1 VTEPSTAPNGAETAP
16 PRGFRVP
23 HTLVLLF
30 AIMVAA
36 LVSTWLL
43 PQGAFEMGV
52 TETGRPIV
60 IPGTYTIAGER
71 VFLAPWELLTAVPRA
86 MAAAQDIIFFLLIV
100 GGAIAVLR
108 ATGMIDALLGATL
121 RAVGHSPGLLITI
134 ALIIFAIGSSTLGAS
149 TEYIPFAA
157 VLVALCLAMRMDAV
171 AAIGIM
177 VVGYGIGYGVAVMNP
192 YTVIVAQGIAG
203 LPPTSG
209 LAFRLALFVP
219 FAAVGIH
226 HVWRYAR
233 RVQADP
239 SRSLMAG
246 VDEVAHAPAGDYP
259 PLTGRRLAVA
269 LVTLLALAGMVYGIR
284 VRGWYLIEL
293 GALWLGVA
301 IAAGLIGRV
310 GIDDMAKRFAAGAS
324 DLAVVAL
331 LVGFARS
338 IALLLEQGQVLHTI
352 VHGLS
357 IPLQQVGPELAA
369 VGMLVVQTLLN
380 FFIPSG
386 SGQAF
391 ATMPIMAPLADV
403 VGVTR
408 QVAVLAFQFGDGFS
422 NMILPTNIVL
432 MAILGVAGI
441 PYDRWFRFVAP
452 LLLKLLALAAVSLV
466 VAVLIGYQ

>member
-1 VTEPSTAPNGAETAP
+1 M
-16 PRGFRVP
+16 RVP

-30 AIMVAA
+30 AIMIVALIA
-36 LVSTWLL
+36 TWLL

-52 TETGRPIV
+52 TATGRPIV
-60 IPGTYTIAGER
+60 VPGTYTVAAER
-71 VFLAPWELLTAVPRA
+71 VTLPPWELMTAVPRA

-121 RAVGHSPGLLITI
+121 RRVGHSPGLLII
-134 ALIIFAIGSSTLGAS
+134 IGMVIFAAGSSTLGAS

-157 VLVALCLAMRMDAV
+157 VLVALCLAMGMDAM

-177 VVGYGIGYGVAVMNP
+177 VVGYGIGYGVAVLNP

-203 LPPTSG
+203 LPPASG
-209 LAFRLALFVP
+209 MAFRLALFVP
-219 FAAVGIH
+219 FAAIGMH

-239 SRSLMAG
+239 SSSLMAG
-246 VDEVAHAPAGDYP
+246 VAEVGHNAGGDYP
-259 PLTGRRLAVA
+259 PMSGRRLAVA
-269 LVTLLALAGMVYGIR
+269 ALTGLALVAMVYGIPQ
-284 VRGWYLIEL
+284 RGWYLTEL
-293 GALWLGVA
+293 GALWLALA
-301 IAAGLIGRV
+301 IAAGLVGGL
-310 GIDDMAKRFAAGAS
+310 GIDDTAKRFAAGAS
-324 DLAVVAL
+324 ELAVVAL

-338 IALLLEQGQVLHTI
+338 IALILENGQVLHTI

-441 PYDRWFRFVAP
+441 PYDRWVRFVAP
-452 LLLKLLALAAVSLV
+452 LLLKLLAAATVSLI
-466 VAVLIGYQ
+466 VAVLIGYS

>member
-1 VTEPSTAPNGAETAP
+1 MVGHATGERTV
-16 PRGFRVP
+16 PRGVRVP

-30 AIMVAA
+30 AIMIVALIA
-36 LVSTWLL
+36 TWLL
-43 PQGAFEMGV
+43 PQGSFEMGV

-60 IPGTYTIAGER
+60 VPGTYTVAEER
-71 VFLAPWELLTAVPRA
+71 VTLAPWELLTSVPRA

-121 RAVGHSPGLLITI
+121 RRIGHSPGLLITI
-134 ALIIFAIGSSTLGAS
+134 GVVIFAAGSSTLGAA

-157 VLVALCLAMRMDAV
+157 VLVALCLAMRMDAMT
-171 AAIGIM
+171 AIGIM
-177 VVGYGIGYGVAVMNP
+177 VVGYGVGYGVAILNP
-192 YTVIVAQGIAG
+192 YTVLVAQGIAG
-203 LPPTSG
+203 LPPASG

-219 FAAVGIH
+219 FAAIGIH
-226 HVWRYAR
+226 HVWQYAR
-233 RVQADP
+233 RVQKDP
-239 SRSLMAG
+239 AASLMIG
-246 VDEVAHAPAGDYP
+246 VTEVQQAPGGDYP
-259 PLTGRRLAVA
+259 PMSGARLAVGLLTALA
-269 LVTLLALAGMVYGIR
+269 LVAMVYGIQQ
-284 VRGWYLIEL
+284 RGWYLTEL
-293 GALWLGVA
+293 GALWLGLAIVA
-301 IAAGLIGRV
+301 GIIGGLGL
-310 GIDDMAKRFAAGAS
+310 DETAKRFAAGAS
-324 DLAVVAL
+324 ELAVVAL

-338 IALLLEQGQVLHTI
+338 IALLLENGQVLHTI
-352 VHGLS
+352 VHGMS

-441 PYDRWFRFVAP
+441 PYDRWVRFVAP
-452 LLLKLLALAAVSLV
+452 LLLKLLVAAALALV
-466 VAVLIGYQ
+466 LAVLIGYS

>member
-1 VTEPSTAPNGAETAP
+1 M
-16 PRGFRVP
+16 RVP

-30 AIMVAA
+30 AIMIVA
-36 LVSTWLL
+36 LVATWIL
-43 PQGAFEMGV
+43 PQGAFE
-52 TETGRPIV
+52 TALNEQGRPMV
-60 IPGTYTIAGER
+60 VPGTYTTVDDR
-71 VFLAPWELLTAVPRA
+71 VTLSPWSLLTAVPRA
-86 MAAAQDIIFFLLIV
+86 MADAQAIIFFLLIV

-108 ATGMIDALLGATL
+108 ATGTIDAALGWTL
-121 RAVGHSPGLLITI
+121 RRIGHSPGLLIVLGMT
-134 ALIIFAIGSSTLGAS
+134 IFAIGSSMLGAS
-149 TEYIPFAA
+149 TEYIPFAT
-157 VLVALCLAMRMDAV
+157 VLVALCLAMGMDAMT
-171 AAIGIM
+171 AIGIM
-177 VVGYGIGYGVAVMNP
+177 VVGYGIGYGVAVLNP

-203 LPPTSG
+203 VPPVSG

-219 FAAVGIH
+219 FVAIGVH
-226 HVWRYAR
+226 HVWSYAR

-239 SRSLMAG
+239 SKSLMVG
-246 VDEVAHAPAGDYP
+246 VTEAQTQPATEYP
-259 PLTGRRLAVA
+259 PLTGRHAAIIA
-269 LVTLLALAGMVYGIR
+269 LTGAALGAMIYGIPR
-284 VRGWYLIEL
+284 LGWYLTEL
-293 GALWLGVA
+293 GAIWLGLA
-301 IAAGLIGRV
+301 IVAGLV
-310 GIDDMAKRFAAGAS
+310 GGLGLDATARRFAAGAS
-324 DLAVVAL
+324 ELAVVAL

-357 IPLQQVGPELAA
+357 LPLQQVVPELSA
-369 VGMLVVQTLLN
+369 VGMLVMQTVLN

-403 VGVTR
+403 VGLTR

-452 LLLKLLALAAVSLV
+452 LLLKLLAAAAVSLV
-466 VAVLIGYQ
+466 IAVMIGYS